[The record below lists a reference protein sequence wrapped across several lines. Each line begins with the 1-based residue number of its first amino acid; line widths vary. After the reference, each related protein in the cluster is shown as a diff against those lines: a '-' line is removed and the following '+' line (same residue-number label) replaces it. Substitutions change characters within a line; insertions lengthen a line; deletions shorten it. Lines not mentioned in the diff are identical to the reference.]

1 MSLIQ
6 TQLGAL
12 AAFDLITGSLFLFA
26 PAIFYGLLPST
37 AMCQLTGLT
46 DLQPNPTRALELA
59 IGVKMILM
67 GIYPFI
73 GARRSSVD
81 IKDAALYGVSIYGA
95 ACVALAFLQPKR
107 AGSVVLFESGL
118 VHLAFG
124 AWFGM
129 AKEKAMVKKL

>member
-81 IKDAALYGVSIYGA
+81 IKDAART
-95 ACVALAFLQPKR
+95 CNC
-107 AGSVVLFESGL
+107 ESNEY
-118 VHLAFG
+118 ANCSKCT
-124 AWFGM
+124 A
-129 AKEKAMVKKL
+129 